1 VGIIVFQYNRF
12 WHFWFQLNNRH
23 YFRASLVSLVISL
36 LLIRAAVFFPPLWG
50 LVVAPPLIVSGTIA
64 LFTQLSNF
72 FYNRQNQRLTQLKA
86 ETPDKALKEEIDLY
100 LNRRVVCPQELLEG
114 THLNLPHDKPKMK
127 AAVANT
133 PLVFETEDTL
143 NITKASN
150 DTPRRNSAVK
160 ATSESNQLYVKI
172 VAAKDGLSEVA
183 AREMAEILGFKGLIP
198 SNTIAKTDVLHED
211 EPSIPN
217 TGLVLSRQK
226 IRELIDERRE
236 KNIKNSPGVLSAVA
250 KFIFNLKTAAY
261 RKIRELIDERRKE
274 SAEKNIKNSPGVLN
288 AVAKFIF
295 NLKTAAY
302 RTKAQKQQFKLLHVQ
317 KLMPNAVDGLQ
328 VYTQLFMPGQFAL
341 GGLTESQKG
350 DQRAQAKKIVLKINL
365 PSFQE
370 NFLLQL
376 ILGSQ
381 DANPGNTLFT
391 YDSNDSTILH
401 SIDHERIMPEDNYN
415 ITKKIPLL
423 ASIAEKDIKNVFPI
437 RLWLAGLPQ
446 ANVPFTKEVIEKAL
460 DSLNPKRLLAYHHQ
474 KKLFSPAAV
483 GAQLERIL
491 LIKKAFEEEIK
502 KSQISLT
509 PKQLFLKFIN
519 NHPTYIFLKNELQ
532 LSELSTF
539 MLLGQIPEGADM
551 SLLRHPLQWFP
562 MIGMIVEALQNE
574 QQGLPSFS
582 EESLKSSHAHHVLFF
597 SLANQQKMAE
607 GANKAGDILSETS
620 AHLGLN

>member
-1 VGIIVFQYNRF
+1 MFQYNRF

-23 YFRASLVSLVISL
+23 YFRASLVSLVIAPH
-36 LLIRAAVFFPPLWG
+36 LISAAVFFPPLWA
-50 LVVAPPLIVSGTIA
+50 LVVALPLIVGGTIA

-86 ETPDKALKEEIDLY
+86 ETPDEALKEEIDLY

-114 THLNLPHDKPKMK
+114 THLNLPHDTPKMK

-150 DTPRRNSAVK
+150 DIYRRNSAVK
-160 ATSESNQLYVKI
+160 ATSESNQLYVKT

-183 AREMAEILGFKGLIP
+183 AREMAEILGFEGLIP
-198 SNTIAKTDVLHED
+198 SNTIAGTGVLHED

-236 KNIKNSPGVLSAVA
+236 ESP
-250 KFIFNLKTAAY
+250 
-261 RKIRELIDERRKE
+261 
-274 SAEKNIKNSPGVLN
+274 EKNIKNSPGVQN
-288 AVAKFIF
+288 AVAKFVF

-302 RTKAQKQQFKLLHVQ
+302 RAKAQKEEQFKLLHVQ
-317 KLMPNAVDGLQ
+317 KLMPNAADGLQ
-328 VYTQLFMPGQFAL
+328 VYMRLFNEPVVLPGQFVL
-341 GGLTESQKG
+341 GGLTESQKR
-350 DQRAQAKKIVLKINL
+350 DQRAQAKKIVQKISL
-365 PSFQE
+365 PSFQD
-370 NFLLQL
+370 NFLLHL

-391 YDSNDSTILH
+391 NGSNDSVILH

-415 ITKKIPLL
+415 ITKKIPLANGTL
-423 ASIAEKDIKNVFPI
+423 ASITEKDVENVFPI

-446 ANVPFTKEVIEKAL
+446 ANVPFTKEVIEKTI
-460 DSLNPKRLLAYHHQ
+460 DSLNPERLLAYHHQ
-474 KKLFSPAAV
+474 KKLFSSAAV

-491 LIKKAFEEEIK
+491 LIKNAFEEEIK
-502 KSQISLT
+502 KSQITLT
-509 PKQLFLKFIN
+509 PKQLFLKLIN

-539 MLLGQIPEGADM
+539 SLLGQIPEGADM
-551 SLLRHPLQWFP
+551 SLLRHPLQWFS
-562 MIGMIVEALQNE
+562 MKGMIVEAQQNE
-574 QQGLPSFS
+574 QQGRPSFS
-582 EESLKSSHAHHVLFF
+582 EGSFKSSHAHHVLFF
-597 SLANQQKMAE
+597 SIANQQKMAE
-607 GANKAGDILSETS
+607 RANKAGLDILSEAS
-620 AHLGLN
+620 AHFGLN

>member
-1 VGIIVFQYNRF
+1 MFQYNRF
-12 WHFWFQLNNRH
+12 WHFCFQLNNRH

-36 LLIRAAVFFPPLWG
+36 LLIPAAVFFPPLWG
-50 LVVAPPLIVSGTIA
+50 LVVALPLIVGGTIA

-86 ETPDKALKEEIDLY
+86 ETTDEALKEEIDLY
-100 LNRRVVCPQELLEG
+100 LNRRVVCPEELLAG
-114 THLNLPHDKPKMK
+114 AHLNLPHDTPKMK
-127 AAVANT
+127 KAAADT
-133 PLVFETEDTL
+133 PLLFETEDTL

-150 DTPRRNSAVK
+150 DIYRRNSAVK
-160 ATSESNQLYVKI
+160 ATSESNQLYVKT

-183 AREMAEILGFKGLIP
+183 AREMAEILGFGGLIP
-198 SNTIAKTDVLHED
+198 SNTITGTDVLHDYEN

-236 KNIKNSPGVLSAVA
+236 ESPERNITNSPGVQ
-250 KFIFNLKTAAY
+250 
-261 RKIRELIDERRKE
+261 
-274 SAEKNIKNSPGVLN
+274 N
-288 AVAKFIF
+288 AVAKFVF

-302 RTKAQKQQFKLLHVQ
+302 RTKAQKEEQFKLLHVQ
-317 KLMPNAVDGLQ
+317 KLIPNALDGLQ
-328 VYTQLFMPGQFAL
+328 VYTQLFNEPVVLPGQLVL
-341 GGLTESQKG
+341 GGLTESQKRQ
-350 DQRAQAKKIVLKINL
+350 QRVQAKNIVQKISL

-370 NFLLQL
+370 NFLLHL

-391 YDSNDSTILH
+391 DGSNDSVILH

-415 ITKKIPLL
+415 ITKKIPLANGTNL
-423 ASIAEKDIKNVFPI
+423 ASITEKDVENVFPI

-446 ANVPFTKEVIEKAL
+446 ANVPFTKEVIEKTI
-460 DSLNPKRLLAYHHQ
+460 DSLNPERLLAYHHQ
-474 KKLFSPAAV
+474 KKLFSSAAV

-491 LIKKAFEEEIK
+491 LIKNTFEEEIK
-502 KSQISLT
+502 KSQITLT
-509 PKQLFLKFIN
+509 PKQLFLKLIN
-519 NHPTYIFLKNELQ
+519 NHPSYIFLKNELQ

-551 SLLRHPLQWFP
+551 SLLRHPLQWFS
-562 MIGMIVEALQNE
+562 MIGMIVEAQLNELQ
-574 QQGLPSFS
+574 GRPSFS
-582 EESLKSSHAHHVLFF
+582 EESFKSSHAHHVLFF

-607 GANKAGDILSETS
+607 GANKAGLDILSEAS
-620 AHLGLN
+620 AHLGLH

>member
-1 VGIIVFQYNRF
+1 MFEYNHF

-23 YFRASLVSLVISL
+23 YFRASLASLVISL
-36 LLIRAAVFFPPLWG
+36 LLIPAAVFFPPLWG
-50 LVVAPPLIVSGTIA
+50 LVVAFPLIVGGTIA

-72 FYNRQNQRLTQLKA
+72 FYNRQNHRLTQLKA
-86 ETPDKALKEEIDLY
+86 ETPDGALKEEIDLY

-114 THLNLPHDKPKMK
+114 THLNLPHDTPKMK

-143 NITKASN
+143 NITKVSN
-150 DTPRRNSAVK
+150 DICRRNSAVK
-160 ATSESNQLYVKI
+160 ATSESNQLYVKT
-172 VAAKDGLSEVA
+172 VAVKDGLSEVA
-183 AREMAEILGFKGLIP
+183 AREMAEILGFGGLIP
-198 SNTIAKTDVLHED
+198 SNTIAGTNVLHAHED

-236 KNIKNSPGVLSAVA
+236 KSP
-250 KFIFNLKTAAY
+250 
-261 RKIRELIDERRKE
+261 
-274 SAEKNIKNSPGVLN
+274 EKNIKNSPGVQN
-288 AVAKFIF
+288 AVAKFVF

-302 RTKAQKQQFKLLHVQ
+302 RTKAQKEEQFKLLHVQ

-328 VYTQLFMPGQFAL
+328 VYTQLFNEPVVLPGQFVL
-341 GGLTESQKG
+341 DGLTESQKKE
-350 DQRAQAKKIVLKINL
+350 QRAQAKKIVQKINL

-370 NFLLQL
+370 NFLLHL

-381 DANPGNTLFT
+381 DANPGNTLFA
-391 YDSNDSTILH
+391 DGSNDSTILH

-415 ITKKIPLL
+415 ITKKIPLGTNL
-423 ASIAEKDIKNVFPI
+423 ASITEKDIENVFPI

-460 DSLNPKRLLAYHHQ
+460 DSLNPERLLAYHHK

-491 LIKKAFEEEIK
+491 LIKNAFEEEIK
-502 KSQISLT
+502 KSQITLT
-509 PKQLFLKFIN
+509 PKQLFLKLIN

-551 SLLRHPLQWFP
+551 SFLRHPLQWFS
-562 MIGMIVEALQNE
+562 MIGIIVEGEQNA
-574 QQGLPSFS
+574 QQGRPFFS
-582 EESLKSSHAHHVLFF
+582 EESFKSSHAHHVLFF
-597 SLANQQKMAE
+597 DVAIQQKMVE
-607 GANKAGDILSETS
+607 GANKAGLDILSETS
-620 AHLGLN
+620 AHFGLN